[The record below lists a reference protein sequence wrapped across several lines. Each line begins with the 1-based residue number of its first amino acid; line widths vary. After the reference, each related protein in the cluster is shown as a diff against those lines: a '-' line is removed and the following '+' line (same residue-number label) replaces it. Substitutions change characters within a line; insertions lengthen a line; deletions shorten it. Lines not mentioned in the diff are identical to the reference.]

1 MEQMPKVDFLII
13 GSGII
18 GLSVGIALLEANPRL
33 KINIFEKETEFGEH
47 ASGRNSGVLHA
58 GFYYS
63 PESLKAKFCA
73 DGNRELKKICLE
85 NNLPLRETGK
95 VVVASDY
102 EEVSRMEA
110 LYDRGLVNNINIEIH
125 NASNLYKFEPTAR
138 TIEKFLWS
146 PTTAIANPKSVILF
160 LVNKF
165 TSLGG
170 RILVGKEIKL
180 IDESNEIIAIS
191 DKQVISASYII
202 NSAGVHADSL
212 AKSVGVGEE
221 FICLPFMGVYRI
233 ANSESFKPK
242 TLVYPVPHPINPFL
256 GAHLTLTVDG
266 KFKIGPTAIPLV
278 GREQYSISYKMS
290 IKEIVDAFRAVNSI
304 IQGGEYNFSEILRQ
318 EIPKISTKFLIRD
331 VKKIVPG
338 IGQIRDWT
346 KIKPGIRAQLI
357 NINNGKME
365 QDFIVRNHRNSTHIL
380 NAVSPGWTSAIPFGR
395 WIAHEII
402 AKN

>member
-170 RILVGKEIKL
+170 RILVGKEIWL
-180 IDESNEIIAIS
+180 LFQI
-191 DKQVISASYII
+191 
-202 NSAGVHADSL
+202 
-212 AKSVGVGEE
+212 
-221 FICLPFMGVYRI
+221 
-233 ANSESFKPK
+233 
-242 TLVYPVPHPINPFL
+242 T
-256 GAHLTLTVDG
+256 
-266 KFKIGPTAIPLV
+266 
-278 GREQYSISYKMS
+278 
-290 IKEIVDAFRAVNSI
+290 
-304 IQGGEYNFSEILRQ
+304 NF
-318 EIPKISTKFLIRD
+318 
-331 VKKIVPG
+331 
-338 IGQIRDWT
+338 
-346 KIKPGIRAQLI
+346 
-357 NINNGKME
+357 
-365 QDFIVRNHRNSTHIL
+365 
-380 NAVSPGWTSAIPFGR
+380 
-395 WIAHEII
+395 
-402 AKN
+402 